1 MDTLEVLL
9 LIAIIFAFIS
19 FPISVYL
26 FFYVREKLNLI
37 DTSLENVQRNLNSL
51 KNELANFRAETYTKI
66 VEISDLKK
74 RVDELEGSISDL
86 ENRISG
92 LKNEIN
98 SFKNYTVRMEVPYE
112 FLVEFLE
119 EDDTDEIPYNSTF
132 FVCMDYSNKLIRRFL
147 EQGYFACEVP
157 LWISCDGTIEGHVGV
172 AVKTDKGI
180 FYIEPQ
186 TDTIV
191 NFSEIRTGVDYCD
204 LVNFDCDCYIERF
217 NSCFGGDRWSEYY

>member
-1 MDTLEVLL
+1 MDTLEILL
-9 LIAIIFAFIS
+9 LIAMIFAFIS

-26 FFYVREKLNLI
+26 FFDTREKLNLI
-37 DTSLENVQRNLNSL
+37 DTSLENVRKNLNSL
-51 KNELANFRAETYTKI
+51 KNELVKFKTEIYMKVLEIDKTKKSI
-66 VEISDLKK
+66 
-74 RVDELEGSISDL
+74 DELEDRIKDL
-86 ENRISG
+86 ENQISN
-92 LKNEIN
+92 LKSEIN

-112 FLVEFLE
+112 FLVEFIK
-119 EDDTDEIPYNSTF
+119 EDDTDKIPYNSTF
-132 FVCMDYSNKLIRRFL
+132 FVCMDYSNELIRRFL

-157 LWISCDGTIEGHVGV
+157 MWISCDGTIEGHIGV

-217 NSCFGGDRWSEYY
+217 NSCFGGDKWSEYY

>member
-119 EDDTDEIPYNSTF
+119 EDDTDKIPYNSTF

-157 LWISCDGTIEGHVGV
+157 MWISCDGTIEGHVGV